1 MQISQVHLNQWSS
14 SKKEAKYVGHDVIA
28 DHNRDGNNKPREQ
41 ITVLFYKHTVGEKKL
56 QWTTIHKEKQQRKP
70 FQLVSFTSVKCFR
83 ELVCTF
89 NKVN

>member
-56 QWTTIHKEKQQRKP
+56 Q
-70 FQLVSFTSVKCFR
+70 
-83 ELVCTF
+83 
-89 NKVN
+89 